1 MKILIIG
8 SKGFIGS
15 SLLYYLNKTTSYNC
29 WGCDIVQ
36 DSQNDKYYYID
47 YNNISF
53 DNLFK
58 NNQFNVCINCS
69 GSANIN
75 DSIINP
81 LYDFELNVSNVA
93 KILNSIR
100 VHNST
105 CKFINLSSAAVYG
118 NPVILPIQST
128 THLEPVSP
136 YGLHKLM
143 SEQLCLEYFSYF
155 GIPTISLRV
164 FSAFGPGLKKQIFWD
179 WFCKS
184 QNHEIVSVNGS
195 GNESRDYIYIEDLV
209 TVIYLAINFS
219 LFDGS
224 CINVANGNEIFI
236 KDIADIYFKKLNKE
250 YYFNGNSNSVDP
262 LNWRADI
269 EIIKRWGYKPHTSIE
284 DGLIKYIEWAK
295 ELN

>member
-1 MKILIIG
+1 MNILVIG
-8 SKGFIGS
+8 SKGFVGGHVYSYFKNIS
-15 SLLYYLNKTTSYNC
+15 SC
-29 WGCDIVQ
+29 FGCDIIPDDFDHNYILITDFKSDIQ
-36 DSQNDKYYYID
+36 DLFLSHN
-47 YNNISF
+47 F
-53 DNLFK
+53 DI
-58 NNQFNVCINCS
+58 CINCS
-69 GSANIN
+69 GSANVH
-75 DSIINP
+75 DSLIHTVR
-81 LYDFELNVSNVA
+81 DFELNVFNV
-93 KILNSIR
+93 ILILDVIKQKQPN
-100 VHNST
+100 
-105 CKFINLSSAAVYG
+105 CKYINLSSAAIYG
-118 NPVILPIQST
+118 NPINLPIKST
-128 THLEPVSP
+128 TQVDPVSP

-143 SEQLCLEYFSYF
+143 SEQLCFEYFSYF

-184 QNHEIVSVNGS
+184 QKQEIVSLNGN

-209 TVIYLAINFS
+209 TVIDLTINFS

-250 YYFNGNSNSVDP
+250 YYFNGNTNSVDP

-269 EIIKRWGYKPHTSIE
+269 EIIKRWGYKPHTSIQ